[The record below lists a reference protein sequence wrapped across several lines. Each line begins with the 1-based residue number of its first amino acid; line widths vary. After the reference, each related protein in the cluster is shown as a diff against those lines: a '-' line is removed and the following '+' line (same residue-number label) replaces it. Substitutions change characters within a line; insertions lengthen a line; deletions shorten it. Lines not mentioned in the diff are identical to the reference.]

1 MKKGFVFIETIIVL
15 MLVTMSLTML
25 ISSYTLI
32 KTKSLEKESYDK
44 TSDKYLL
51 YAISTLGTTSQYN
64 YSLIAD
70 TGYLSITP
78 EDCGNLQNSIYTLTK
93 NAITNEDEI
102 NKTNCTSN
110 KNDPQCQF
118 FKIFDYDPSESRTT
132 TTTVTTTTKSETVN
146 DKPNCQTVFSQLNV
160 VHIYVIPDVAKALNS
175 STATSIYDNGT
186 INYLKT
192 LRKCYD
198 SVYITDEEGNQVV
211 SDDVGTCYDPVR
223 YMVGVFQRYGKYY
236 FASIEI

>member
-1 MKKGFVFIETIIVL
+1 MKKGFVLIETIIVL

-64 YSLIAD
+64 YSSIAD
-70 TGYLSITP
+70 IGYLSITP
-78 EDCGNLQNSIYTLTK
+78 EDCGNLQNSIYTLSGD
-93 NAITNEDEI
+93 AISP
-102 NKTNCTSN
+102 KTNCNANRTHVNCKFFDIFNYDPTKANTSN
-110 KNDPQCQF
+110 TV
-118 FKIFDYDPSESRTT
+118 ITT
-132 TTTVTTTTKSETVN
+132 AVKSETVA
-146 DKPNCQTVFSQLNV
+146 DKPNCQTVLSQLNV
-160 VHIYVIPDVAKALNS
+160 VHIYVIPDVAAALKS
-175 STATSIYDNGT
+175 ATATSIYDNGT

-198 SVYITDEEGNQVV
+198 SVYVEGEGEDKVV
-211 SDDVGTCYDPVR
+211 SDNPQTCEDPVR

>member
-78 EDCGNLQNSIYTLTK
+78 EDCGNLQNSIYTLGTD
-93 NAITNEDEI
+93 TI
-102 NKTNCTSN
+102 NKINCTSN

-146 DKPNCQTVFSQLNV
+146 NKPNCQTVFSQLNV
-160 VHIYVIPDVAKALNS
+160 VHIYVIPDVAEALNS

-211 SDDVGTCYDPVR
+211 SDEVGTCYDPVR

>member
-78 EDCGNLQNSIYTLTK
+78 EDCGNLQNSIYTLSGDTITK
-93 NAITNEDEI
+93 I
-102 NKTNCTSN
+102 NCTSN
-110 KNDPQCQF
+110 KNDPKCQF
-118 FKIFDYDPSESRTT
+118 FKIFDYDPSVSRTT

-146 DKPNCQTVFSQLNV
+146 NKPNCQTVFSQLNV
-160 VHIYVIPDVAKALNS
+160 VHIYVIPDVAEALNS

-211 SDDVGTCYDPVR
+211 SDEVGTCYDPVR
-223 YMVGVFQRYGKYY
+223 YMVGVFQRYGEYY

>member
-70 TGYLSITP
+70 VGYLSLTP
-78 EDCGNLQNSIYTLTK
+78 ENCGDLTNSIYT
-93 NAITNEDEI
+93 ITNTDAISKISDCSSQREHE
-102 NKTNCTSN
+102 K
-110 KNDPQCQF
+110 CQF
-118 FKIFDYDPSESRTT
+118 FKIFNHVNTSGHTT
-132 TTTVTTTTKSETVN
+132 KKTTVTTTAKSETVN

-160 VHIYVIPDVAKALNS
+160 VHIYVIPDVQKALKS

-198 SVYITDEEGNQVV
+198 SIYVTDEEGNQVV
-211 SDDVGTCYDPVR
+211 SDNVGTCHDPVR
-223 YMVGVFQRYGKYY
+223 YMVGVFQRYGNYY

>member
-64 YSLIAD
+64 YTLIAD
-70 TGYLSITP
+70 EGYLSITP
-78 EDCGNLQNSIYTLTK
+78 ENCGNLKNSIYTI
-93 NAITNEDEI
+93 NNSGAVTNEVEDCSTQREH
-102 NKTNCTSN
+102 K
-110 KNDPQCQF
+110 KCQF
-118 FKIFDYDPSESRTT
+118 FKIFNHVDTSGHTT
-132 TTTVTTTTKSETVN
+132 KNTTVTTTAKSETVG
-146 DKPNCQTVFSQLNV
+146 DKPNCQTVFSQLNI
-160 VHIYVIPDVAKALNS
+160 VHIYVIPDVQKALKS
-175 STATSIYDNGT
+175 SSATSIYDNGT

-198 SVYITDEEGNQVV
+198 SIYITDEDGNKVV
-211 SDDVGTCYDPVR
+211 SDNVDTCYNPIR
-223 YMVGVFQRYGKYY
+223 YMVGVFQRYGNYY

>member
-78 EDCGNLQNSIYTLTK
+78 EDCGNLQNSIYTLNGDTVEK
-93 NAITNEDEI
+93 I
-102 NKTNCTSN
+102 NCTSQKDN
-110 KNDPQCQF
+110 AKCQF
-118 FKIFDYDPSESRTT
+118 FKIFDYNPSAANTT
-132 TTTVTTTTKSETVN
+132 TTIVTTTTKSETITS
-146 DKPNCQTVFSQLNV
+146 KPNCQTVFSQLNV

-175 STATSIYDNGT
+175 STATAIYDNGT

-192 LRKCYD
+192 LKKCYD
-198 SVYITDEEGNQVV
+198 SIYITDEDGNQVV
-211 SDDVGTCYDPVR
+211 SDSVGTCYDPVR

-236 FASIEI
+236 FASIEV